1 MNKRIFGIISLT
13 SICVVVS
20 VLLALTNYIT
30 SPIIKEQEN
39 AAVMGALGEV
49 LEGAKTFENISLSE
63 YTFPE
68 SITEAYSSDNGGY
81 VFKMNVTGYSTGMVI
96 LCGVTAEGA
105 VSGAKCLSSSET
117 LGYEKT
123 YGENFPGVT
132 LETLD
137 SVDTVAG
144 ATRTT
149 SGYKNAVK
157 DALNAFVIIGGGEVD
172 LRTEEEILLDNLKE
186 ALPEGEGEFE
196 KLFIAETLSVTKRA
210 YKAKNGAGLVL
221 ETEEGFF
228 GVGKNGETENKAVE
242 EDAKLLINSSLTGV
256 DIEPFELP
264 SQILAVYKT
273 GSGNYVFDLRAAGF
287 GINGNNY
294 YNPSGEYIKIKLS
307 MTEEGKIISAE
318 TIYQKESEGYG
329 SGCEDKEFYEQFNGK
344 TAEDYKNIDGISG
357 ATITTNG
364 YKTAIGKAFEALE
377 QLKGEK

>member
-1 MNKRIFGIISLT
+1 
-13 SICVVVS
+13 
-20 VLLALTNYIT
+20 
-30 SPIIKEQEN
+30 
-39 AAVMGALGEV
+39 
-49 LEGAKTFENISLSE
+49 
-63 YTFPE
+63 
-68 SITEAYSSDNGGY
+68 
-81 VFKMNVTGYSTGMVI
+81 MNVTGYSTGMVI